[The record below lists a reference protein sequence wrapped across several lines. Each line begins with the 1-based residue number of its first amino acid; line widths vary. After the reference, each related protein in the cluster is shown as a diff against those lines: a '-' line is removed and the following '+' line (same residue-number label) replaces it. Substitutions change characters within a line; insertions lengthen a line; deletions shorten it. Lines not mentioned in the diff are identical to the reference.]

1 MASRERHWPRPAFMV
16 QHMRDCLGCK
26 GKDSLAFCDGPGD
39 RLCDDIIASLLH
51 GTRPALSAGNVCS
64 NIAALDAL
72 VQSGAVARQRPAAAM
87 SLQYV
92 DPVTKLDSGLT
103 LLGHL
108 LVKCFCGDTHVE
120 CKCLDQVLAWGACPL
135 FVRGLPLGFRVS
147 PLLFS
152 GPMRPRWAQL
162 FIAYGCPPW
171 VHVFASDSSWL
182 LGSSGFVFSKQK
194 DTFSERGQW
203 WRWHGRRGRRL
214 WCRGLTK
221 PNDEP
226 VSLSVQVALRARPV
240 RGTELAAPSSC
251 SLQ

>member
-1 MASRERHWPRPAFMV
+1 MV

-26 GKDSLAFCDGPGD
+26 GKDSLAFCNGPGD
-39 RLCDDIIASLLH
+39 RFCDDIIASLLH
-51 GTRPALSAGNVCS
+51 DTRPAEKAGNVCS
-64 NIAALDAL
+64 HISALDAL
-72 VQSGAVARQRPAAAM
+72 VHSGVVARQRAAAAM

-108 LVKCFCGDTHVE
+108 LLKFFCRGVDVE

-147 PLLFS
+147 PLFFCEL
-152 GPMRPRWAQL
+152 MRPRWVHL

-171 VHVFASDSSWL
+171 VHVFPSDNSWL
-182 LGSSGFVFSKQK
+182 LGLGSTGFVFSTQK
-194 DTFSERGQW
+194 DTLFQRGQW